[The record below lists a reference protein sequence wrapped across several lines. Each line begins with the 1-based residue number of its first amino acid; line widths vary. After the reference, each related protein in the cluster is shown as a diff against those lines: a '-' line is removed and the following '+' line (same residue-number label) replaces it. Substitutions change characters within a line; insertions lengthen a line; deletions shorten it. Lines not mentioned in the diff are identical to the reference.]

1 MTNIK
6 VNFDRI
12 VSHMKPMHSV
22 NNGPV
27 HKFAAD
33 QRISNLEYY
42 AAAGIPFARTH
53 DAAFFATYGGE
64 HTVDV
69 HAVFPDFD
77 KDPHDPA
84 SYDFQLTDEYLK
96 TIKAAGTEP
105 FFRLGS
111 KSSTPPKSTEP
122 FRRRISKNGR

>member
-12 VSHMKPMHSV
+12 VTDMKPMHSV

-53 DAAFFATYGGE
+53 DAAFSQPMAENTQSMYTPF
-64 HTVDV
+64 
-69 HAVFPDFD
+69 
-77 KDPHDPA
+77 
-84 SYDFQLTDEYLK
+84 SRILTRIR
-96 TIKAAGTEP
+96 TIPPLTI
-105 FFRLGS
+105 
-111 KSSTPPKSTEP
+111 SS
-122 FRRRISKNGR
+122 